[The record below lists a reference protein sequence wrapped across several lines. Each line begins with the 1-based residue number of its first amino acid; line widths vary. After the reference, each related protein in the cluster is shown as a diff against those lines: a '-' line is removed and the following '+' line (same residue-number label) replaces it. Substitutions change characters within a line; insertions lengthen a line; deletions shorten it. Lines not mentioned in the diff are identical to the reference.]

1 MTARDMP
8 RRTAITGLAS
18 APLAARAQTGDPV
31 ADFYAGRTLR
41 FQIGVATGGATDFV
55 GRAVGNHL
63 GRHIP
68 GRPVVQIENVPGA
81 SSLAMTNN
89 LYNRGARDGLMM
101 GMSLNGVV
109 IEPKLRLMQGAGGA
123 IMFDPGKFNWIG
135 TPSHLPHVVWV
146 RDDAPARTFEDLR
159 RMKILVGAISP
170 ASDSS
175 ILPRLM
181 NATLGTKFEIIGG
194 YVGVNQIFIASERGE
209 VQGAVVGIANLTSS
223 KPDWLRDRKAR
234 ILLQFGTERSADLPD
249 IPTALEVAQDEAS
262 REMLRVYAT
271 KFQVAFPI
279 FMPPEV
285 PRERVEAVRAAFL
298 ATMKDP
304 RFLEDARR
312 GGIDVDPLSGEDVAK
327 AVRAIEQT
335 PQDIVDRLRAALG
348 A

>member
-1 MTARDMP
+1 MAEFKFSMRGYVFQQ
-8 RRTAITGLAS
+8 GL
-18 APLAARAQTGDPV
+18 
-31 ADFYAGRTLR
+31 
-41 FQIGVATGGATDFV
+41 
-55 GRAVGNHL
+55 
-63 GRHIP
+63 
-68 GRPVVQIENVPGA
+68 
-81 SSLAMTNN
+81 
-89 LYNRGARDGLMM
+89 
-101 GMSLNGVV
+101 
-109 IEPKLRLMQGAGGA
+109 K
-123 IMFDPGKFNWIG
+123 
-135 TPSHLPHVVWV
+135 
-146 RDDAPARTFEDLR
+146 DLR
-159 RMKILVGAISP
+159 RAFDATMQAVHTAHE
-170 ASDSS
+170 
-175 ILPRLM
+175 
-181 NATLGTKFEIIGG
+181 NA
-194 YVGVNQIFIASERGE
+194 QA
-209 VQGAVVGIANLTSS
+209 
-223 KPDWLRDRKAR
+223 DWLRDRKAR